1 MKIDRTIIKEIKN
14 NIHMNALHYLSLGTK
29 YFSSQ
34 IINNK
39 NWEQVSK
46 IIIRFINILIDICLK
61 KSVL

>member
-39 NWEQVSK
+39 NWE
-46 IIIRFINILIDICLK
+46 
-61 KSVL
+61 